1 MPSLPPPTPSPSAT
15 ALPPGPPRRR
25 DNGNPLLEV
34 VVSIVIPA
42 VILMKF
48 SSEKYLGTTPAL
60 LIALAFPIGWGV
72 YGLVRQRKL
81 SFIAVIGV
89 ISTLLT
95 GGIGLLKLDPQW
107 LAVKEAAVP
116 GLIGLAMLISARTRW
131 PLIRMLVYN
140 HQVLDVE
147 KVDAQLAA
155 RGNVDAFEARLRN
168 GTLLLAGTFFFSS
181 AMNYLLARW
190 IVTSPAGTEAFNE
203 ELGRLT
209 LMSYPMI
216 ALPSMA
222 MMIAVIYYVAHGA
235 KQLTGLP
242 LGEMLHH
249 HAHTAPK

>member
-1 MPSLPPPTPSPSAT
+1 MPPA
-15 ALPPGPPRRR
+15 APPRKP
-25 DNGNPLLEV
+25 DTGNPLIEV

-48 SSEKYLGTTPAL
+48 SGEQHLGTLPAL
-60 LIALAFPIGWGV
+60 LIALAFPFGWGV
-72 YGLVRQRKL
+72 ADLVRRRKV
-81 SFIAVIGV
+81 SFIAVLGV

-95 GGIGLLKLDPQW
+95 GGIGVLRLDPQW

-116 GLIGLAMLISARTRW
+116 GLIGLAVLASTRTRW

-140 HQVLDVE
+140 DKVLDVA

-155 RGNVDAFEARLRN
+155 RGNTDAFEARLRN

-181 AMNYLLARW
+181 LMNYVLARW
-190 IVTSPAGTEAFNE
+190 IVTSPAGSEAFNE

-209 LMSYPMI
+209 LLSYPMI

-222 MMIAVIYYVAHGA
+222 MMIAVMVYLVHGA
-235 KQLTGLP
+235 KQLTGLT
-242 LGEMLHH
+242 LGQMLHH
-249 HAHTAPK
+249 HDDGTAT

>member
-1 MPSLPPPTPSPSAT
+1 MPASPAR
-15 ALPPGPPRRR
+15 PQN
-25 DNGNPLLEV
+25 NGNPLLEV
-34 VVSIVIPA
+34 VIAIVVPA

-48 SSEKYLGTTPAL
+48 SGAEYLGTTTAL
-60 LIALAFPIGWGV
+60 VVALAFPLGWGV
-72 YGLVRQRKL
+72 YGLVKRRKV
-81 SFIAVIGV
+81 SFVAVIGV
-89 ISTLLT
+89 VSTLLT

-116 GLIGLAMLISARTRW
+116 GLIGLAVLISARTRW

-155 RGNVDAFEARLRN
+155 RGNVDAFETRLRN
-168 GTLLLAGTFFFSS
+168 ATLLLAGTFFFSS

-222 MMIAVIYYVAHGA
+222 LTLGVVYYLAHGA

-242 LGEMLHH
+242 LMEMLHH
-249 HAHTAPK
+249 HDTLGAK